1 MKPKYAKY
9 LMERTKQDYEK
20 IAEDYSLKRRFTWP
34 GLEKV
39 NAYVKDGDRILDW
52 GCGHGRLLLV
62 LKNKKIKYIG
72 ADFSSKILK
81 IAKKNFPKYEFRL
94 LNELSL
100 PFSDN
105 FFNVICSIAAFHHI
119 PSYEFRIKLLKEF
132 NRALKKGGFLIL
144 TSWYFYKSKKKILFK
159 HIFKWLVNKLLGKR
173 SELDFG
179 DVFVPWKNSKRE
191 IIANRYFHAFTKRSL
206 AKLVKETGFKIKEI
220 KIIQRT
226 KGRNNIFI
234 VATKL

>member
-1 MKPKYAKY
+1 MKPSCAKY
-9 LMERTKQDYEK
+9 LIDKTRQDYEK

-39 NAYVKDGDRILDW
+39 NDYVKNGDRILDW

-62 LKNKKIKYIG
+62 FKNKKIEYIG

-81 IAKKNFPKYEFRL
+81 IAKKNFPEHEFRL

-105 FFNVICSIAAFHHI
+105 FFNVICCIAAFHHI
-119 PSYEFRIKLLKEF
+119 PSHELRLKLLKEF
-132 NRALKKGGFLIL
+132 SRTLKKNGFLIL
-144 TSWYFYKSKKKILFK
+144 TSWYFYKGKKKILLKNLFR
-159 HIFKWLVNKLLGKR
+159 WLLHK
-173 SELDFG
+173 

-191 IIANRYFHAFTKRSL
+191 IVANRYFHVFSKRGL
-206 AKLVKETGFKIKEI
+206 AKLIKRAGFKIKEI
-220 KIIQRT
+220 QILERT

-234 VATKL
+234 VAKK